1 MTIAGLLQ
9 PFSTGQISACILVV
23 FLTAIMRGYTGFGFA
38 LVAVPLLALIADP
51 VTAVP
56 MVLLLEVVGSLQ
68 LLPGLWR
75 SAHLRSVLLLVA
87 GALLATPIGLYGL
100 AALPA
105 DVMRLVIALVVLAT
119 TCALAAGLKA
129 SREPRAPA
137 TFGVGILSGLLNGA
151 AAMSGPPVVLFYLN
165 AQTAMHVGRA
175 SIVLYFL
182 LSDTVAISF
191 AGASGL
197 LGASTVLLAA
207 VTIPALFLGQVI
219 GTRLFRFA
227 LQRHYRIVAI
237 VILLAVS
244 GFAIVQSVHALWGS
258 GS

>member
-1 MTIAGLLQ
+1 MTIAALLQ
-9 PFSTGQISACILVV
+9 PFSTAQVVASMIVV

-75 SAHLRSVLLLVA
+75 SAHLRSVMMLVA
-87 GALLATPIGLYGL
+87 GALVATPIGLYGL
-100 AALPA
+100 ASLPA
-105 DVMRLVIALVVLAT
+105 DVMRLVIGLVVLAT

-129 SREPRAPA
+129 SGEPGAPA

-165 AQTAMHVGRA
+165 AHTAMHVGRA
-175 SIVLYFL
+175 SIILYFL
-182 LSDTVAISF
+182 LSDAVAIGF

-197 LGASTVLLAA
+197 LVSSTAVLAA
-207 VTIPALFLGQVI
+207 VTIPALFLGQAI
-219 GTRLFRFA
+219 GTRLFRSA

-244 GFAIVQSVHALWGS
+244 GFAIAQSVHALWGN
-258 GS
+258 GG

>member
-1 MTIAGLLQ
+1 MTIAGLLL
-9 PFSTGQISACILVV
+9 PFSAGQVSACILVV

-75 SAHLRSVLLLVA
+75 AAHLRSVLLLVG
-87 GALLATPIGLYGL
+87 GAAVACLPQKAFDGL
-100 AALPA
+100 
-105 DVMRLVIALVVLAT
+105 VLAT
-119 TCALAAGLKA
+119 TCALAAGLEA
-129 SREPRAPA
+129 SREPGAPA

-182 LSDTVAISF
+182 LSDTVAIGF

-197 LGASTVLLAA
+197 MGASTILLAA
-207 VTIPALFLGQVI
+207 VTVPALFVGQVI
-219 GTRLFRFA
+219 GTRLFRSA

>member
-1 MTIAGLLQ
+1 MTIAALLQ
-9 PFSTGQISACILVV
+9 PFSTEQILTCMIVV

-38 LVAVPLLALIADP
+38 LVAVPLLAVIADP

-75 SAHLRSVLLLVA
+75 SAHLRSVMLLVA

-100 AALPA
+100 AAIPA
-105 DVMRLVIALVVLAT
+105 DVMRLIIGLVVLAT

-129 SREPRAPA
+129 IQEPRPPA

-182 LSDTVAISF
+182 LSDTVAIAF

-197 LGASTVLLAA
+197 LGSSTVLLAA
-207 VTIPALFLGQVI
+207 ATVPALFVGQVI
-219 GTRLFRFA
+219 GTRLFRSA

-244 GFAIVQSVHALWGS
+244 GFAIAQSVHALWGS

>member
-1 MTIAGLLQ
+1 MTIAMLLQ
-9 PFSTGQISACILVV
+9 PFGPGQVMACAAIV

-75 SAHLRSVLLLVA
+75 SAHLRSVLLLA
-87 GALLATPIGLYGL
+87 CGALLATPVGLYGL
-100 AALPA
+100 TTLPA

-119 TCALAAGLKA
+119 TLALAAGLKA
-129 SREPRAPA
+129 RREPRAPA
-137 TFGVGILSGLLNGA
+137 TFGVGMLSGLLNGA

-182 LSDTVAISF
+182 LTDTIAIAF

-197 LGASTVLLAA
+197 LGVPTMLLVA
-207 VTIPALFLGQVI
+207 VTIPALFLGQVV
-219 GTRLFRFA
+219 GTRLFRSP
-227 LQRHYRIVAI
+227 LQRHYRKVAI

-244 GFAIVQSVHALWGS
+244 GGAIAQSLTALWG
-258 GS
+258 

>member
-1 MTIAGLLQ
+1 MTIAGLLL
-9 PFSTGQISACILVV
+9 PFSAGQVSACILVV

-75 SAHLRSVLLLVA
+75 AAHLRSVLLLVG
-87 GALLATPIGLYGL
+87 GAL
-100 AALPA
+100 
-105 DVMRLVIALVVLAT
+105 LAT
-119 TCALAAGLKA
+119 TCALAAGLEA
-129 SREPRAPA
+129 SREPGAPA

-182 LSDTVAISF
+182 LSDTVAIGF

-197 LGASTVLLAA
+197 MGASTILLAA
-207 VTIPALFLGQVI
+207 VTVPALFVGQVI
-219 GTRLFRFA
+219 GTRLFRSA